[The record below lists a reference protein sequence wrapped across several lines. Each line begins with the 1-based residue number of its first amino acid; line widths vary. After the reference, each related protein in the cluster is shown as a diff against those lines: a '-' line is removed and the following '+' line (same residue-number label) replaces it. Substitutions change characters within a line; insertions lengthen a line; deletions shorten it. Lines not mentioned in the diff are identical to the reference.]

1 MSEKVIKN
9 VSMGL
14 LKKLFSKDRMDGIAL
29 TEDGFAVLM
38 EKAGRISVP
47 FAEVKAVEMEGYLD
61 KMPPYRTVRLVL
73 KNRTVYTMDFS
84 SDKREADEMLRH
96 FAHFQL
102 GGEIPNDP
110 AAIRADLQWGLN
122 DYRIRLE
129 DGNLIVTKHGQEESY
144 PLSSLEY
151 YRTDKPSNSIHMK
164 FQEKKLFVTVSANHC
179 VNVWLLLTILEKF
192 SQKK

>member
-1 MSEKVIKN
+1 MAEKVIKN

-29 TEDGFAVLM
+29 AEDGYAVLM
-38 EKAGRISVP
+38 EKAGRIPIP
-47 FAEVKAVEMEGYLD
+47 FVEVKAVEMEGYLD

-73 KNRTVYTMDFS
+73 KNGTVYAMDFS
-84 SDKREADEMLRH
+84 SDKEEANELLRH
-96 FAHFQL
+96 FAGYQV
-102 GGEIPNDP
+102 GAEIPDDP
-110 AAIRADLQWGLN
+110 TRISADLQWGLN
-122 DYRIRLE
+122 DYRIRME
-129 DGNLIVTKHGQEESY
+129 GGNLIVTKKGKEESY